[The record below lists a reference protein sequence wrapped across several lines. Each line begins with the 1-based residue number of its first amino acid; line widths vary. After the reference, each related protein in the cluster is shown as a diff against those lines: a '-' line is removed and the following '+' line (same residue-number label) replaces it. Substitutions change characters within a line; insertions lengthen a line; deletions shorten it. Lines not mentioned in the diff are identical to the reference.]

1 MSALTLSVLGLPK
14 GYQRSLWKRRLVL
27 ATDRLVESYGTP
39 TLGNF
44 RNPVKE
50 ILYILLSARTTE
62 ILYQKAHSSL
72 LKRFPTVARLAIA
85 DVNDVQQCVAI
96 AGLGTKRA
104 AHIIRI
110 AQKLILDLGPRPDAS
125 LRHLTPP
132 NAFAYLTRLS
142 GVGPKSALCVMMCSL
157 DHDVFPVDINVQRV
171 FERMGVIKKG
181 LPHYRAQ
188 QLAPRFV
195 PIGYSKRLH
204 VGLVVHG
211 RRICLPRTP
220 KCCACVLLDMCRLGQ
235 RQRRA
240 LPEVT

>member
-1 MSALTLSVLGLPK
+1 MSALTLSVMGLPN
-14 GYQRSLWKRRLVL
+14 GSNRSSWKTRLRH

-50 ILYILLSARTTE
+50 IFYIVLSARTTE
-62 ILYQKAHSSL
+62 ILYQKAHSTL
-72 LKRFPTVARLAIA
+72 FKQFPTVAKLASA
-85 DVNDVQQCVAI
+85 NANDVEQCVAI
-96 AGLGTKRA
+96 AGFGAKRA

-110 AQKLILDLGPRPDAS
+110 AKQLVLDLGARPDVR

-132 NAFAYLTRLS
+132 QAFAYLTRLS

-157 DHDVFPVDINVQRV
+157 DHDVFPVDINVQRI
-171 FERMGVIKKG
+171 FERLGVIKKG

-195 PIGYSKRLH
+195 PDGLSKRLH
-204 VGLVVHG
+204 VGLVEHG
-211 RRICLPRTP
+211 RSVCVPRTP
-220 KCCACVLLDMCRLGQ
+220 KCCSCVLLDMCRLGQ
-235 RQRRA
+235 KRKRSIRKVA
-240 LPEVT
+240 